1 MANSAGGKSIILFS
15 DGTGNSSAKLFK
27 TNVWRMYEAVDLG
40 PPAEGKR
47 PQISYYDDG
56 VGTSSFKPLAALGGA
71 FGYGL
76 KRNVLDIYRYAC
88 RNYRDGDDIYVFGFS
103 RGAFTARVV
112 AAFIASEGLVCSA
125 NEAELRRRSVE
136 AYRSFRKAFLPRRL
150 EWPTRLARRI
160 REGVTGL
167 RGGARDDEVRNLRP
181 NIRFIGVWD
190 TVAAYG
196 GPITEITR
204 AIDNWFFPLSMPD
217 YHLNERVLCA
227 RHALAIDDERD
238 AFHPLLWDE
247 VHEAALLQSK
257 KVEPDRLQQVWFT
270 GMHSDVGG
278 GYPDESLS
286 YVSLLW
292 MMEQAERC
300 GLRTLTVIKDRFV
313 ALASSSGPI
322 HDSRAGLSAYYRY
335 QPRRIAA
342 WVDPVDDRTL
352 SLRDPAITDDS
363 GRSCGLLRLVNVHE
377 SVINRVATG
386 TDRYA
391 PITLPKNFRIVPPQM
406 EGENAPQADN
416 QTPNPVQSG
425 GAPKPMIDPG
435 IRARLEDHAGA
446 DAREG
451 AFEPVWNHV
460 WWRRIVYFA
469 TVAAAL
475 LLLSLP
481 LLVGLLPPPP
491 VLADGRTW
499 IGGVIRLLTIVL
511 PGFAG
516 KWVDVYADNPFYFLL
531 MAAVVALLLA
541 FGTRIERT
549 LRDEARHVWRL
560 ALVGDR
566 IPARTSWLQ
575 TFRNS
580 RGYQRFVQRFK
591 WYVLPDL
598 VVAPLT
604 VVLFAWIGLGAYTQA
619 ALPFLENGTRLCAP
633 SGTAVAEID
642 RVARDFYIRRVCS
655 ESFGLVSKE
664 HRYVVTFDVGDD
676 PWYDASI
683 ATSPEGLPAGKLPW
697 GFGYLAAPLKR
708 VIDAHYLQPL
718 FEIRPTDGGNIQIY
732 PLPVRQVGDSGTL
745 FRGDFTAARAG
756 ELFLFVNDA
765 MIPLTDPRWGKYDY
779 RYFYQ
784 SSGNKDGELGNRGS
798 ACVTIEAADAKGAM
812 PTAPADSVC
821 DKAARLRRSNAR

>member
-1 MANSAGGKSIILFS
+1 
-15 DGTGNSSAKLFK
+15 
-27 TNVWRMYEAVDLG
+27 
-40 PPAEGKR
+40 
-47 PQISYYDDG
+47 
-56 VGTSSFKPLAALGGA
+56 
-71 FGYGL
+71 
-76 KRNVLDIYRYAC
+76 
-88 RNYRDGDDIYVFGFS
+88 
-103 RGAFTARVV
+103 
-112 AAFIASEGLVCSA
+112 
-125 NEAELRRRSVE
+125 
-136 AYRSFRKAFLPRRL
+136 
-150 EWPTRLARRI
+150 
-160 REGVTGL
+160 
-167 RGGARDDEVRNLRP
+167 
-181 NIRFIGVWD
+181 
-190 TVAAYG
+190 
-196 GPITEITR
+196 
-204 AIDNWFFPLSMPD
+204 
-217 YHLNERVLCA
+217 
-227 RHALAIDDERD
+227 
-238 AFHPLLWDE
+238 
-247 VHEAALLQSK
+247 
-257 KVEPDRLQQVWFT
+257 
-270 GMHSDVGG
+270 
-278 GYPDESLS
+278 
-286 YVSLLW
+286 

-342 WVDPVDDRTL
+342 WVDPVDERTL

-363 GRSCGLLRLVNVHE
+363 GRSCGLLRSVNVHE

-391 PITLPKNFRIVPPQM
+391 PITLPKNFRIVPPQAG
-406 EGENAPQADN
+406 GENAPQADS

-435 IRARLEDHAGA
+435 IRARLEDPTAA
-446 DAREG
+446 NAREG
-451 AFEPVWNHV
+451 GFEPVWNQV

-516 KWVDVYADNPFYFLL
+516 KWVDVYADNPFYFLV
-531 MAAVVALLLA
+531 MAGVIAVLLA

-560 ALVGDR
+560 ALEGDR

-580 RGYQRFVQRFK
+580 PGYQRFVQRFK
-591 WYVLPDL
+591 WYVLPDW

-604 VVLFAWIGLGAYTQA
+604 VVLFAWIGVAAYTQA
-619 ALPFLENGTRLCAP
+619 ALPFLENGTRLCRP
-633 SGTAVAEID
+633 SATAVTEID
-642 RVARDFYIRRVCS
+642 RVSRDFHTKRVCS

-676 PWYDASI
+676 AWYDASI
-683 ATSPEGLPAGKLPW
+683 PTSPEGLAAGKLPW
-697 GFGYLAAPLKR
+697 GIGYLAAPLKR
-708 VIDAHYLQPL
+708 VINAHYLQPL
-718 FEIRPTDGGNIQIY
+718 FEIRPTDGGNVQIY

-745 FRGDFTAARAG
+745 FRGDFTAARTG

-765 MIPLTDPRWGKYDY
+765 MIPLTDPRWGEHDY
-779 RYFYQ
+779 RYFYEF
-784 SSGNKDGELGNRGS
+784 SGNKANERGNRGS
-798 ACVTIEAADAKGAM
+798 ACVTIDAADTKASAM
-812 PTAPADSVC
+812 PAAAADSVC
-821 DKAARLRRSNAR
+821 GKAARLRRSNAR